1 MINTRKIA
9 FQGVR
14 IKKEH
19 RKMPYT
25 PSLIQT
31 ILSVP
36 ESHRFL
42 RLTPL
47 ADYTAGG
54 ESHPAPKTNMRLFS
68 TCMVP
73 RYGSEVNSELTIV
86 KILVYIINFFVY
98 NIGQKGGEAYAGTAD
113 DRVLFRLPAGE
124 AALGL

>member
-1 MINTRKIA
+1 
-9 FQGVR
+9 
-14 IKKEH
+14 
-19 RKMPYT
+19 MPYT

-68 TCMVP
+68 TSIVP
-73 RYGSEVNSELTIV
+73 RRPADVNTDFRLYSDAV
-86 KILVYIINFFVY
+86 FVY
-98 NIGQKGGEAYAGTAD
+98 NI
-113 DRVLFRLPAGE
+113 P
-124 AALGL
+124 

>member
-19 RKMPYT
+19 REMPYT

-31 ILSVP
+31 ILSQQ
-36 ESHRFL
+36 
-42 RLTPL
+42 L

-54 ESHPAPKTNMRLFS
+54 DFHPAPKTNMRLFS
-68 TCMVP
+68 TSIVP
-73 RYGSEVNSELTIV
+73 RRPAEVNTDFRLYSGAV
-86 KILVYIINFFVY
+86 FVY
-98 NIGQKGGEAYAGTAD
+98 NI
-113 DRVLFRLPAGE
+113 P
-124 AALGL
+124 

>member
-31 ILSVP
+31 ILSVS
-36 ESHRFL
+36 ELHRFM

-68 TCMVP
+68 TSIVP
-73 RYGSEVNSELTIV
+73 RRPADVNTDFRLYSGAV
-86 KILVYIINFFVY
+86 FVY
-98 NIGQKGGEAYAGTAD
+98 NI
-113 DRVLFRLPAGE
+113 P
-124 AALGL
+124 

>member
-1 MINTRKIA
+1 
-9 FQGVR
+9 
-14 IKKEH
+14 
-19 RKMPYT
+19 MPYT

-54 ESHPAPKTNMRLFS
+54 DFHPAPKTNMRLFS
-68 TCMVP
+68 TSIVP
-73 RYGSEVNSELTIV
+73 RRPAEVNTDFRLYSDAV
-86 KILVYIINFFVY
+86 FVY
-98 NIGQKGGEAYAGTAD
+98 NI
-113 DRVLFRLPAGE
+113 P
-124 AALGL
+124 

>member
-1 MINTRKIA
+1 
-9 FQGVR
+9 
-14 IKKEH
+14 
-19 RKMPYT
+19 MPYT

-68 TCMVP
+68 THMIHHVSAKCNCFL
-73 RYGSEVNSELTIV
+73 YGIGTYRVSENNYRITI
-86 KILVYIINFFVY
+86 N
-98 NIGQKGGEAYAGTAD
+98 ND
-113 DRVLFRLPAGE
+113 
-124 AALGL
+124 

>member
-19 RKMPYT
+19 HEMPYT

-36 ESHRFL
+36 ELRRFL
-42 RLTPL
+42 LPQQL

-54 ESHPAPKTNMRLFS
+54 DFHRAPMTKMRLFS
-68 TCMVP
+68 TSIVP
-73 RYGSEVNSELTIV
+73 RRPAEVNTDFQLYSGAV
-86 KILVYIINFFVY
+86 FVY
-98 NIGQKGGEAYAGTAD
+98 NI
-113 DRVLFRLPAGE
+113 P
-124 AALGL
+124 

>member
-19 RKMPYT
+19 REMPYT

-42 RLTPL
+42 RLAPL

-54 ESHPAPKTNMRLFS
+54 ESHPAPKNFLFLP
-68 TCMVP
+68 T
-73 RYGSEVNSELTIV
+73 
-86 KILVYIINFFVY
+86 IINHLCIDCKPYFF
-98 NIGQKGGEAYAGTAD
+98 NHIE
-113 DRVLFRLPAGE
+113 
-124 AALGL
+124 

>member
-19 RKMPYT
+19 REMPYT

-36 ESHRFL
+36 ELRRFL
-42 RLTPL
+42 LPQQL

-54 ESHPAPKTNMRLFS
+54 DFHPAPKTNMRLFS
-68 TCMVP
+68 SGIVAQ
-73 RYGSEVNSELTIV
+73 YGGEVKSL
-86 KILVYIINFFVY
+86 LYICGGFVY
-98 NIGQKGGEAYAGTAD
+98 NGA
-113 DRVLFRLPAGE
+113 
-124 AALGL
+124 

>member
-36 ESHRFL
+36 ELRRFL
-42 RLTPL
+42 LPQQL
-47 ADYTAGG
+47 ADYTAG
-54 ESHPAPKTNMRLFS
+54 MRLFS
-68 TCMVP
+68 TSIVP
-73 RYGSEVNSELTIV
+73 RRPADVSSDLRLYSGTV
-86 KILVYIINFFVY
+86 FVY
-98 NIGQKGGEAYAGTAD
+98 NI
-113 DRVLFRLPAGE
+113 P
-124 AALGL
+124 

>member
-36 ESHRFL
+36 ELRRFL
-42 RLTPL
+42 LPQQL

-54 ESHPAPKTNMRLFS
+54 DFHPAPKTA
-68 TCMVP
+68 
-73 RYGSEVNSELTIV
+73 YG
-86 KILVYIINFFVY
+86 ILHGITVYTYSVI
-98 NIGQKGGEAYAGTAD
+98 GGE
-113 DRVLFRLPAGE
+113 VPVK
-124 AALGL
+124 

>member
-31 ILSVP
+31 VTVGTGITPVHAAGAARGLYRRWGITPRPEDKYAVVFVP
-36 ESHRFL
+36 YD
-42 RLTPL
+42 TPC
-47 ADYTAGG
+47 AAG
-54 ESHPAPKTNMRLFS
+54 MQLFS
-68 TCMVP
+68 AKCVC
-73 RYGSEVNSELTIV
+73 
-86 KILVYIINFFVY
+86 ILNLNKYLSNY
-98 NIGQKGGEAYAGTAD
+98 DKK
-113 DRVLFRLPAGE
+113 
-124 AALGL
+124 

>member
-9 FQGVR
+9 FKGVR

-36 ESHRFL
+36 ELRRFL
-42 RLTPL
+42 LPQQL

-54 ESHPAPKTNMRLFS
+54 DFHPAPKTNMRLFS
-68 TCMVP
+68 TSIVP
-73 RYGSEVNSELTIV
+73 RRPAEVNTDFRLYSGAV
-86 KILVYIINFFVY
+86 FVY
-98 NIGQKGGEAYAGTAD
+98 NI
-113 DRVLFRLPAGE
+113 P
-124 AALGL
+124 